1 MSESHVIDISRK
13 DPAAVLVALY
23 NASKPLGMGILQFTP
38 GNMSLEEARH
48 LLAQSRYFD
57 YLHGR
62 VMKVTIE
69 GPTLNPWLYDRD
81 NGQGAAARAIAN
93 VPDMKN

>member
-1 MSESHVIDISRK
+1 MSENQVIDISRK

-38 GNMSLEEARH
+38 GNMSLEEAKH

-62 VMKVTIE
+62 VMKVTID
-69 GPTLNPWLYDRD
+69 GPILDSRLYDRD
-81 NGQGAAARAIAN
+81 NGIGAAARAISN